1 MLVAV
6 KMTMI
11 AFAAFV
17 VETDDAPTIL
27 AKKNS
32 RYLNRCVL
40 PGTGSGTFHTTIS
53 TIAPSGKTVFERSTS
68 TAAIMLSFMPSQ
80 HAVVKD
86 ANAALRLIWR
96 QVAGC
101 LCLEYFTDLSALNT
115 YIIIFILDARNKL
128 PVLT

>member
-27 AKKNS
+27 EKNS

-40 PGTGSGTFHTTIS
+40 PGTGSRTFHT
-53 TIAPSGKTVFERSTS
+53 TIAPSGKTVFEHSTS
-68 TAAIMLSFMPSQ
+68 TAAIMLSFTPSQ

-86 ANAALRLIWR
+86 ANAASRLIWQ
-96 QVAGC
+96 QVSGC

-128 PVLT
+128 PTLT

>member
-27 AKKNS
+27 AKKQS
-32 RYLNRCVL
+32 IVEEVRA
-40 PGTGSGTFHTTIS
+40 TGSRTFHT
-53 TIAPSGKTVFERSTS
+53 TIAPSGKTVFEHSTS
-68 TAAIMLSFMPSQ
+68 TAAIMLSFTPSQ

-86 ANAALRLIWR
+86 ANAASRLIWQ
-96 QVAGC
+96 QVPGC
-101 LCLEYFTDLSALNT
+101 LCLEYFTDLSSLNT
-115 YIIIFILDARNKL
+115 YIIIFILDERNEL
-128 PVLT
+128 PALT